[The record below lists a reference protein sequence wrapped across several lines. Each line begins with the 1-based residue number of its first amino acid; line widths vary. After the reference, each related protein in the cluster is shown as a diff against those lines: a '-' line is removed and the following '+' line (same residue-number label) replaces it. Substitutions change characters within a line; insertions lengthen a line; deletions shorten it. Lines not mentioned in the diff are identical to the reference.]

1 MQKGSGLQPRA
12 QSPGSS
18 DLLGFFISPKSC
30 SPMSIYDQLSDHEYR
45 IEDDPEGPTL
55 RMYKP
60 DKDGHLERVNA
71 FIRPDKAL
79 VEKRG
84 VEISPGSICRTRT
97 GRG

>member
-1 MQKGSGLQPRA
+1 
-12 QSPGSS
+12 
-18 DLLGFFISPKSC
+18 
-30 SPMSIYDQLSDHEYR
+30 MSIYDQLSDHEYR

-60 DKDGHLERVNA
+60 DEDGHLQRVNA

-84 VEISPGSICRTRT
+84 IEVYARLNMPEEDMERLMEWLGINQNKILNNETI
-97 GRG
+97 

>member
-1 MQKGSGLQPRA
+1 
-12 QSPGSS
+12 
-18 DLLGFFISPKSC
+18 
-30 SPMSIYDQLSDHEYR
+30 MSIYDNLATHEYR

-60 DKDGHLERVNA
+60 GKDGHLERVNA

-84 VEISPGSICRTRT
+84 IEVYARLNMPDEDRARLMEWFGISELKHT
-97 GRG
+97 